1 MTPITPTRRNAWA
14 RRSIPIDISW
24 LTGFDAAQ
32 HSHRRGHGISG
43 EPIGQTTERGSWSDL
58 IPAGLLLVASA
69 IAIFVST
76 LTADAGSA
84 EVAVVA
90 PPWADAADAAGIV
103 ARSGG
108 SIVAGAGMAN
118 VIIAHSDSPDFISRL
133 YHSGAW
139 LVLDA
144 VKLRGCF
151 SV

>member
-1 MTPITPTRRNAWA
+1 M
-14 RRSIPIDISW
+14 
-24 LTGFDAAQ
+24 
-32 HSHRRGHGISG
+32 
-43 EPIGQTTERGSWSDL
+43 
-58 IPAGLLLVASA
+58 VASA

-90 PPWADAADAAGIV
+90 PPWANAADAAGIV

-108 SIVAGAGMAN
+108 SIVAGAGTAN
-118 VIIAHSDSPDFISRL
+118 VIIARSDSPDFISRL

>member
-1 MTPITPTRRNAWA
+1 M
-14 RRSIPIDISW
+14 
-24 LTGFDAAQ
+24 
-32 HSHRRGHGISG
+32 
-43 EPIGQTTERGSWSDL
+43 
-58 IPAGLLLVASA
+58 
-69 IAIFVST
+69 ST

-90 PPWADAADAAGIV
+90 PPWADAADTAGIV

-108 SIVAGAGMAN
+108 SIVAGGGIAN

-144 VKLRGCF
+144 IKLRGCF

>member
-1 MTPITPTRRNAWA
+1 M
-14 RRSIPIDISW
+14 
-24 LTGFDAAQ
+24 G
-32 HSHRRGHGISG
+32 
-43 EPIGQTTERGSWSDL
+43 
-58 IPAGLLLVASA
+58 
-69 IAIFVST
+69 T

-90 PPWADAADAAGIV
+90 PLWANAADAAEIV

-108 SIVAGAGMAN
+108 TIVASAGLSN
-118 VIIAHSDSPDFISRL
+118 VIIAHSDDPGFVSSL
-133 YHSGAW
+133 YRSGAW